1 MNEKSSNY
9 FHKEQSFED
18 DFSLSDDEISFL
30 EIDMVN
36 LGLTFDFTNTIEH
49 EENTIGIEF
58 SKYFNNPIDV
68 LLISSIDNDLLKT
81 NMSKLIDDF
90 DIEIEIEPINRFG
103 KKIKEYLFK
112 VSIFKNQNL
121 WEEYVHG

>member
-1 MNEKSSNY
+1 MNENSNNY
-9 FHKEQSFED
+9 FHKEQSFDD
-18 DFSLSDDEISFL
+18 DFFLSDDEISFL

-36 LGLTFDFTNTIEH
+36 LGLTFDFTNVIEH

-58 SKYFNNPIDV
+58 SKYFNNPIDI
-68 LLISSIDNDLLKT
+68 LLISSIDSDLLKT
-81 NMSKLIDDF
+81 NMSKLINDF
-90 DIEIEIEPINRFG
+90 DIEIEIEPIKRFG
-103 KKIKEYLFK
+103 KRIKEYLFK